1 MMCQHKWL
9 WLLAVIDDFLP
20 PTFFILLTD
29 ALRWWCPCLSASSSS
44 LTCFSADSY
53 LSRISSSL
61 AWCRARSRSVDSRSF
76 SRAFRI
82 CQKQR
87 SAITQNFLKNIL
99 RKQSKEPDDKR
110 STSFFRRSTT
120 ILVCV
125 ITRLMLST
133 LLIMVICRM
142 LITYEPDMRL
152 SNFIEFSLA
161 H

>member
-20 PTFFILLTD
+20 PTFFILLTE

-87 SAITQNFLKNIL
+87 SATHTFLKNIL

-125 ITRLMLST
+125 STHLMLLT
-133 LLIMVICRM
+133 LLIMVVCRM

-152 SNFIEFSLA
+152 SNFNEFSLA